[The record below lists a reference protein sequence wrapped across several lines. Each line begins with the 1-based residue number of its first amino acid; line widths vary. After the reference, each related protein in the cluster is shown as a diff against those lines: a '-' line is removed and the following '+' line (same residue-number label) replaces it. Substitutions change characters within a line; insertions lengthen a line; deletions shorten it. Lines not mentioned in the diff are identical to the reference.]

1 MESMLCPLANI
12 QQAFSLVFL
21 KLSSDDSEFV
31 CKAFN
36 EVFSTKHDSHIL
48 SIIFEKYLKIFKL
61 CLKDT
66 KKLLEVLQKK
76 VESKSK
82 VLIPPI
88 NKCHKC
94 SMTLINHE
102 TKKIMCYSLNGPDTR
117 EYTIMK
123 CSYCPTSFSFGRYY
137 ENLNHFPYSPKV
149 LLFLLFSCILI

>member
-48 SIIFEKYLKIFKL
+48 SITFEKYLKIFKL

-76 VESKSK
+76 V
-82 VLIPPI
+82 
-88 NKCHKC
+88 
-94 SMTLINHE
+94 
-102 TKKIMCYSLNGPDTR
+102 
-117 EYTIMK
+117 
-123 CSYCPTSFSFGRYY
+123 
-137 ENLNHFPYSPKV
+137 
-149 LLFLLFSCILI
+149 